1 MKVIGKTADFT
12 EMQYLFKVLI
22 RMEFQTTILKENGEM
37 EWNVD
42 RELKNGVM
50 GLNLK
55 VIIVTIRNM
64 GKVSYS

>member
-12 EMQYLFKVLI
+12 EMQYLFKALI
-22 RMEFQTTILKENGEM
+22 RMEFLTTILKENGEM

-50 GLNLK
+50 ELNLK